1 MIVKRHIETDLKR
14 LQVLY
19 SASIVGSDP
28 SIPVYF
34 SKLGVLELAGWI
46 EESFDLIAKRS
57 VKRRV
62 NTRKFGKLVKKAI
75 NDNSG
80 FLYDSN
86 FLKMMAKLIGMPEC
100 EKLETY
106 LASDGSLSILTSELK
121 ALVTPR
127 RIAAHVPLA
136 YTGIIFD
143 SPSVSLNRLSRIH
156 PILKDIYSWFC

>member
-14 LQVLY
+14 LHVLY

-28 SIPVYF
+28 NIPVYYC
-34 SKLGVLELAGWI
+34 KIGVLELAGWI

-62 NTRKFGKLVKKAI
+62 NKKKFRKLVEKAI

-80 FLYDSN
+80 FLYNPN
-86 FLKMMAKLIGMPEC
+86 FLKMMAKLIGIPEC

-106 LASDGSLSILTSELK
+106 LASDGTLNILTSELE
-121 ALVTPR
+121 ALATPR

-136 YTGIIFD
+136 FTGITFD
-143 SPSVSLNRLSRIH
+143 TPSVSLGRLSKIH